1 MQDDEAKKLFK
12 NGANCAQAVLGAFAA
27 ECGLEFEQALQ
38 LGSSFGGGMGK
49 LREVCGAVSGMFM
62 VIGLKEGYS
71 DLTSKTLKDR
81 HYARIQALAAE
92 FKNTTGSLICREL
105 LGLFEGEE
113 APVSEARTA
122 DYYRKRPCA
131 ELVGLAA
138 QIVESHLSAQDQ
150 DPV

>member
-81 HYARIQALAAE
+81 HYAHP
-92 FKNTTGSLICREL
+92 G
-105 LGLFEGEE
+105 
-113 APVSEARTA
+113 AR
-122 DYYRKRPCA
+122 R
-131 ELVGLAA
+131 
-138 QIVESHLSAQDQ
+138 
-150 DPV
+150 